1 MQPRITSADER
12 SSSWDLA
19 SEVNGRDRLPIG
31 IFDSGLG
38 GTTVLRE
45 LYSQLPSE
53 SILYFADT
61 ARLPYGIRSREEIQD
76 YVAEILAWMAD
87 QGVKMVIMACNTSSA
102 LALDES
108 QGIYDFPVLGLIH
121 PGAQAAVAQG
131 QSIGVIS
138 TQATANSNAYR
149 NAIQE
154 INPEA
159 QVWQTGCPEF
169 VSIIE
174 QNRIHE
180 PETRQI
186 VNRYLEPMID
196 SGIDTLIYGCT
207 HYPHLAPV
215 IRSLLP
221 AQVTTV
227 DPAAHV
233 VAAAIREL
241 DAMGLRSHRP
251 PQPTRFCVS
260 GDPAQFSEQALPWI
274 GYAPE
279 VEGITLPSLAADA
292 TSPSAR
298 VPASADAA

>member
-1 MQPRITSADER
+1 MQSRMTPADPQA
-12 SSSWDLA
+12 SGLSNVLA
-19 SEVNGRDRLPIG
+19 NALDCAAQANGRDRLPIG

-45 LYSQLPSE
+45 LYNQLPNE

-61 ARLPYGIRSREEIQD
+61 ARLPYGSRSREEIQD
-76 YVAEILAWMAD
+76 YVAEILDWMAE

-131 QSIGVIS
+131 KSIGVIS
-138 TQATANSNAYR
+138 TQATASSNAYR

-159 QVWQTGCPEF
+159 EVWQTGCPEF

-180 PETRQI
+180 PETRAI
-186 VNRYLEPMID
+186 VDRYLAPMIA

-215 IRSLLP
+215 VRSLLP

-227 DPAAHV
+227 DPAIHV
-233 VAAAIREL
+233 VASAIREL
-241 DAMGLRSHRP
+241 DAMGLRSHRQ

-260 GDPAQFSEQALPWI
+260 GDPQLFSQQAIPWI

-279 VEGITLPSLAADA
+279 VEGITLPSLAPTA
-292 TSPSAR
+292 
-298 VPASADAA
+298 

>member
-1 MQPRITSADER
+1 MQSPMTPADPQA
-12 SSSWDLA
+12 SGLPNVLA
-19 SEVNGRDRLPIG
+19 NALDCAAQANGRDRLPIG

-45 LYSQLPSE
+45 LYNQLPTE

-61 ARLPYGIRSREEIQD
+61 ARLPYGSRSREEIQD
-76 YVAEILAWMAD
+76 YVAEILDWMAE

-131 QSIGVIS
+131 NSIGVIS
-138 TQATANSNAYR
+138 TQATATSNAYR

-180 PETRQI
+180 PETRAI
-186 VNRYLEPMID
+186 VDRYLAPMVE

-215 IRSLLP
+215 VRSLLP

-227 DPAAHV
+227 DPAIHV
-233 VAAAIREL
+233 VASAIREL
-241 DAMGLRSHRP
+241 DAMGLRSHRQ

-260 GDPAQFSEQALPWI
+260 GDPQLFSQQAIPWI

-279 VEGITLPSLAADA
+279 VEGITLPSLAPTA
-292 TSPSAR
+292 
-298 VPASADAA
+298 

>member
-1 MQPRITSADER
+1 MQPRMTNADDR
-12 SSSWDLA
+12 SNPLDLA
-19 SEVNGRDRLPIG
+19 SEVDGRERLPIG

-45 LYSQLPSE
+45 LYNQLPNE

-61 ARLPYGIRSREEIQD
+61 ARLPYGSRSREEIQD

-102 LALDES
+102 LALEES
-108 QGIYDFPVLGLIH
+108 QGIYEFPVLGLIH
-121 PGAQAAVAQG
+121 PGAQAAIAAG
-131 QSIGVIS
+131 RSIGVIS

-174 QNRIHE
+174 QNRIYE
-180 PETRQI
+180 PETRTI
-186 VNRYLEPMID
+186 VNRYLEPMVS

-215 IRSLLP
+215 VRSLLP
-221 AQVTTV
+221 AEVTTI
-227 DPAAHV
+227 DPAVHV

-241 DAMGLRSHRP
+241 DAMGLRSHRQ

-260 GDPAQFSEQALPWI
+260 GDPQLFSQQAIPWI

-279 VEGITLPSLAADA
+279 VEGITLPSLAPIA
-292 TSPSAR
+292 
-298 VPASADAA
+298 

>member
-1 MQPRITSADER
+1 MQSRMTPAGTQSIVLANVLPNELDCVAQAD
-12 SSSWDLA
+12 
-19 SEVNGRDRLPIG
+19 GRDRLPIG

-45 LYSQLPSE
+45 LYNQLPNE

-61 ARLPYGIRSREEIQD
+61 ARLPYGSRSRAEIQD
-76 YVAEILAWMAD
+76 YVAEILDWMAD

-131 QSIGVIS
+131 KSIGVIS
-138 TQATANSNAYR
+138 TQATATSNAYR

-159 QVWQTGCPEF
+159 EVWQTGCPEF

-180 PETRQI
+180 PETRTI
-186 VNRYLEPMID
+186 VDRYLAPMVA

-215 IRSLLP
+215 VRSLLP
-221 AQVTTV
+221 AQVTTI
-227 DPAAHV
+227 DPAIHV
-233 VAAAIREL
+233 VASAIREL
-241 DAMGLRSHRP
+241 DAMGLRCHRQ

-260 GDPAQFSEQALPWI
+260 GDPQLFSQQAIPWI

-279 VEGITLPSLAADA
+279 VEGITLPSLA
-292 TSPSAR
+292 PST
-298 VPASADAA
+298 

>member
-1 MQPRITSADER
+1 MQPRMTPADPQ
-12 SSSWDLA
+12 SIGLPNVLA
-19 SEVNGRDRLPIG
+19 NALDCVAQANGRDRLPIG

-45 LYSQLPSE
+45 LYNQLPNE

-61 ARLPYGIRSREEIQD
+61 ARLPYGSRSREEIQD
-76 YVAEILAWMAD
+76 YVAEILDWMAD

-131 QSIGVIS
+131 KSIGVIS

-159 QVWQTGCPEF
+159 EVWQTGCPEF

-180 PETRQI
+180 PETRAI
-186 VNRYLEPMID
+186 VDRYLAPMVER
-196 SGIDTLIYGCT
+196 GIDTLIYGCT

-215 IRSLLP
+215 VRSLLP
-221 AQVTTV
+221 AEVTTV
-227 DPAAHV
+227 DPAIHV

-241 DAMGLRSHRP
+241 DAMGLRSHRQ
-251 PQPTRFCVS
+251 PQPTRFCTS
-260 GDPAQFSEQALPWI
+260 GDPELFSQQAIPWI

-279 VEGITLPSLAADA
+279 VEGITLPSLA
-292 TSPSAR
+292 
-298 VPASADAA
+298 PAA